1 MSLDTSS
8 GMDYLTLITVSFPFR
23 ITKVHE
29 TESVSR
35 ISAVR
40 FGQMGR

>member
-1 MSLDTSS
+1 MSFGIPS
-8 GMDYLTLITVSFPFR
+8 GMNYLMLIFVSLPVR

-35 ISAVR
+35 IQAVS
-40 FGQMGR
+40 FGRM